1 MQAPAWFQH
10 VHGNARLG
18 RAAGSGTRAV
28 AAMIG
33 GSSDSDPARVLAV
46 NAGSSSIR
54 FALYDVT
61 EPLRRRLRGK
71 IERIGLPDTT
81 LMVDDSTGTHAQSF
95 AIDAGD
101 HSGAASAL
109 INWLEEV
116 GLLSAV
122 KAVGHRVVHGGSRY
136 SAPAR
141 VDDELVRALRGISAY
156 SPEHLPGEIDLI
168 ERFCRRVGS
177 VPQVACFDTAF
188 HRDLPRVAQLLPIPR
203 RFDEKGIRRFG
214 FHGLSYAFL
223 MEELERVA
231 GTDASRGRVILAHL
245 GNGSSLAAV
254 WQGKSV
260 DTTMAFTP
268 ASGVPMGTRSG
279 DLDPGLAWYLA
290 RSENM
295 SAERFHRM
303 VNHESGLLGVSETS
317 SDMRVLLAREAADVR
332 AAEAVALYCYHVT
345 KSIGAF
351 AAALGG
357 LDTLVFSGGIGEN
370 APVIRQRIC
379 DRLRFLGVAL
389 DDHRNAANE
398 DVISAD
404 AGAVTVRMIRTD
416 EEAMIARATQRM
428 LHSASMPALPTDKEQ
443 Q

>member
-1 MQAPAWFQH
+1 
-10 VHGNARLG
+10 
-18 RAAGSGTRAV
+18 
-28 AAMIG
+28 MIENN
-33 GSSDSDPARVLAV
+33 SHRDPAFVLAI

-61 EPLRRRLRGK
+61 EPPLRRMRGK
-71 IERIGLPDTT
+71 IERIGLPGTT
-81 LMVDDSTGTHAQSF
+81 L
-95 AIDAGD
+95 AIDGPAGSAQRRAIDGRD
-101 HSGAASAL
+101 HSSAASTL
-109 INWLEEV
+109 IDWLEEE
-116 GLLSAV
+116 GLLSSV

-141 VDDELVRALRGISAY
+141 VDDELVQALHGISAY

-168 ERFCRRVGS
+168 ERFRQRFRS
-177 VPQVACFDTAF
+177 IPQVACFDTAF
-188 HRDLPRVAQLLPIPR
+188 HRDMPRVAQLLPIPR
-203 RFDEKGIRRFG
+203 RFDKKGIRRLG

-231 GTDASRGRVILAHL
+231 GTDAARGRVILAHL

-254 WQGKSV
+254 RQGKSI

-268 ASGVPMGTRSG
+268 AAGVPMSTRSG

-295 SAERFHRM
+295 SAEQFHRM

-317 SDMRVLLAREAADVR
+317 ADMRDLLARETADVR
-332 AAEAVALYCYHVT
+332 AAEAVALYCYQIT

-357 LDTLVFSGGIGEN
+357 VETLVFAGGVGEN
-370 APVIRQRIC
+370 APVVRQRIC
-379 DRLRFLGVAL
+379 EVLGFLGVAL
-389 DDHRNAANE
+389 DDNSNTANA

-404 AGAVTVRMIRTD
+404 ASAVTVRMIRTD
-416 EEAMIARATQRM
+416 EEAMIARATQRV
-428 LHSASMPALPTDKEQ
+428 LNASADANSLLTRNNL
-443 Q
+443 